1 MPEWTVEL
9 LVEHFTEDEL
19 YDWAME
25 KERLRRTLLN
35 AVASYENSIKD
46 LKKSIRENEEF
57 TDKLWKAKY
66 LVALQADKK
75 EEF

>member
-25 KERLRRTLLN
+25 KERVRGVLMN
-35 AVASYENSIKD
+35 AVISYENSIKE

-66 LVALQADKK
+66 LLACEALKK
-75 EEF
+75 ES